1 MQPAHLA
8 KKNYYRFCKLE
19 GSEYIAT
26 GFAIYQILKIIKSF
40 EIKSILEIGLGIGS
54 ISDTVLKM
62 AKDSNMD
69 IRYVGTEANDFCNN
83 ALRNN
88 IEDYAM
94 LEHYDDLAGVSPE
107 LKFDLIIID
116 GQDNSLQEIVGRCE
130 THSII
135 FIEGDRSPQ
144 TKLILTLFPKA
155 KHVNV
160 ISVKKH
166 QSFSHGN
173 TNYFVGG
180 GQLIFTNPDL
190 RMKIYWFKEKTT
202 TYIKRHLRK
211 FL

>member
-1 MQPAHLA
+1 MQSKQLA
-8 KKNYYRFCKLE
+8 NNNYYRFCKLE

-26 GFAIYQILKIIKSF
+26 GFALFQILKIIKIF
-40 EIKSILEIGLGIGS
+40 EVKTVLEIGLGIGS
-54 ISDTVLKM
+54 ISDSVLKM
-62 AKDSNMD
+62 ARNSNRD
-69 IRYVGTEANDFCNN
+69 IRYVGTEANEFCIN
-83 ALRNN
+83 ALKNN
-88 IEDYAM
+88 IEDYHK
-94 LEHYDDLAGVSPE
+94 LEQYEYLAEISPE
-107 LKFDLIIID
+107 SKFDLVIID
-116 GQDNSLQEIVGRCE
+116 GQDNSLQEIANKCK
-130 THSII
+130 SQAII

-190 RMKIYWFKEKTT
+190 RMKIYWFKEKIT
-202 TYIKRHLRK
+202 TYIKRHFRK
-211 FL
+211 IL